1 MSFVRFAVTGS
12 NANLISYK
20 PDIQARM
27 CIYIV
32 YRPIAMY
39 LYELLSVLSF
49 PINNFIINIKSML
62 PDTIFSRSIVAR

>member
-1 MSFVRFAVTGS
+1 MSFVRLAVTGS

-27 CIYIV
+27 CY
-32 YRPIAMY
+32 IAMY

-62 PDTIFSRSIVAR
+62 PDTIFPRSIVAR